1 MYKNLSVIK
10 RDAEIQTHPV
20 SFGQT
25 FIHTSSTTIPYY
37 HFLQQIAVQ
46 LTEEEMSMLTIGGDD
61 ELSFKT

>member
-1 MYKNLSVIK
+1 MYKNLSVIQ
-10 RDAEIQTHPV
+10 RDAEIKTHPIC
-20 SFGQT
+20 FGPT
-25 FIHTSSTTIPYY
+25 FIHTSSTTIAYY